1 MPYLILH
8 TATGVVRRV
17 TIDPDH
23 AIGADE
29 SRVEIADNPDW
40 TGGRPKYVAGVLSKA
55 TAAEIEEADKI
66 PYPPEILAIRQAAA
80 ALLQDPTVPQTVK
93 DFVLALRVIFRQS
106 RVGLK

>member
-1 MPYLILH
+1 MPYAILH

-23 AIGADE
+23 VIGSDE
-29 SRVEIADNPDW
+29 TKVEIAEVDFK
-40 TGGRPKYVAGVLSKA
+40 GGRPKWDGSKLVPA
-55 TAAEIEEADKI
+55 TAQEIETADLL
-66 PYPPEILAIRQAAA
+66 PYSPEIHDIRRAAQA
-80 ALLQDPTVPQTVK
+80 LIQDPTVPQTVK